1 MNEARAIKAIEAVIE
16 EAEKTMYKGREV
28 KTTQKAI
35 RQIEELGL
43 TAAVEKAVP
52 GITNPGGAAYHRLN
66 AVIDAANEKPGVEG
80 DYGQT
85 AEGDYDGAMV
95 KTKGS
100 ELWQAMT
107 EEEQKICEECGG
119 TIEDAR
125 RRKLL
130 RRQPPALSERL
141 PPGALRQRAG
151 ISTSAAGG
159 KAQNTTAK

>member
-125 RRKLL
+125 RRK
-130 RRQPPALSERL
+130 
-141 PPGALRQRAG
+141 
-151 ISTSAAGG
+151 
-159 KAQNTTAK
+159 